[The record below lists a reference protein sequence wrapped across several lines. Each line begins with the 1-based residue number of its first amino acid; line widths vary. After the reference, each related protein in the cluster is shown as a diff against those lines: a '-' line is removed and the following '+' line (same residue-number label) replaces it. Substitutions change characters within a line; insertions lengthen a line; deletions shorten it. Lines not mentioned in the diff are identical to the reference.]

1 MASRGATPEFSGV
14 TLVARMSCAF
24 ASPCTHTAASIKS
37 EGSTSILSR
46 HPMPVPGRR
55 AHADFLACRPMRASI
70 MRACVHARA
79 SSSFWLF
86 AFPLAC
92 RDAGGGG
99 AGDAGRLIGFFST
112 CAEDARLKGRIK
124 IASLP
129 PPPLRRGGASFRS
142 GNYLGNRGQIDIA
155 RRRDACHR
163 IPTISPN
170 RWKPIPSLAILILL
184 LVEYKE
190 RAMVNR
196 HQTCSGNA
204 LPDENRPV
212 LHGDR

>member
-92 RDAGGGG
+92 RDAGGGWCRRRG
-99 AGDAGRLIGFFST
+99 TTNWIFFHVRRGRAF
-112 CAEDARLKGRIK
+112 KGPNKNR
-124 IASLP
+124 LP
-129 PPPLRRGGASFRS
+129 PPPSPPGWSLLSLRELSRQPRADRYREKTRCLPSHS
-142 GNYLGNRGQIDIA
+142 NDIA
-155 RRRDACHR
+155 EPMEANSVSCD
-163 IPTISPN
+163 SN
-170 RWKPIPSLAILILL
+170 LAA
-184 LVEYKE
+184 
-190 RAMVNR
+190 R
-196 HQTCSGNA
+196 
-204 LPDENRPV
+204 
-212 LHGDR
+212 